1 MRLISSIVRMA
12 LQTLRENKVRS
23 FLTVLG
29 VVIGTGAIIGV
40 GSIMAGID
48 NSIASL
54 IGRAG
59 ANSIMVFK
67 TTLGPRTS
75 DLSPEEKQR
84 KPLTYEDALAL
95 VERCPAVDHVSAYLL
110 FTNFRRSPSA
120 RFKNEI
126 AYRLQVAGTDE
137 FYVSSGQAEISSG
150 RFFSDA
156 ENDHKSPVAVIGK
169 DVYGSL
175 FGKESAIGKKILL
188 DGHELEVLGV
198 MAAPTSV
205 LPGQSDNRVILP
217 YFTMKKMF
225 PQANENLLFVQPKPG
240 QMAAAIDELTAV
252 LRQRRR
258 VGLSAPNSFEVT
270 TAAQMVTQF
279 RQLTAVVGSVLVIL
293 SSIGLLVG
301 GIGVMNIMLV
311 SVTERTR
318 EIGLRKALGARR
330 SDIVAQFL
338 TEAVVLTGIGGLL
351 GMLLGWLVSW
361 ATHLAVP
368 SLQTLVPL
376 WAVAAGIVVSVG
388 IGLFFGIWPAS
399 KAARMDP
406 VEALR
411 YE

>member
-150 RFFSDA
+150 RFFNDA

-175 FGKESAIGKKILL
+175 FGKENAIGKKIFL

-198 MAAPTSV
+198 MAPPASV